1 MGRAGAVLLTAA
13 VAAAVASAA
22 VAAVATAGAA
32 APPSGRAWALVV
44 AASPEARHQNDAE
57 AQARLLRRAGAPN
70 SRIVLVLP
78 RGGASVDHRGLAP
91 ADVTAVLTGRA
102 SRLLPAVL
110 RPSPADTVYVYVAGH
125 GDRDGVATGYP
136 GRLTPELLSAAL
148 ARTPHAAAVVAV
160 EACNAG
166 IFAERLRAPRSAVLA
181 AAHADQFAY
190 AVDERAGVWQGDEF
204 SRALA
209 GVLTRRGL
217 PLARL
222 VAEVRSRVRR
232 STVQLATRGLDAR
245 SFSLGSALR

>member
-57 AQARLLRRAGAPN
+57 AQARLLRRAGVPN

-110 RPSPADTVYVYVAGH
+110 RPSPADTVYVYVA
-125 GDRDGVATGYP
+125 
-136 GRLTPELLSAAL
+136 
-148 ARTPHAAAVVAV
+148 V

-190 AVDERAGVWQGDEF
+190 AVDERAGVWQGHEF